1 VEEIM
6 GSDLTNLEEIS
17 NSEHLNKKRQTLVTA
32 LIKTKR
38 ATGRKK
44 K

>member
-1 VEEIM
+1 M
-6 GSDLTNLEEIS
+6 GSDLTNLEENS
-17 NSEHLNKKRQTLVTA
+17 TSEHLNKKRQTLVKA
-32 LIKTKR
+32 PIKTKK